1 LCLCRD
7 WITDAI
13 NLIASVTIAIASVI
27 IAIASVIDVG

>member
-13 NLIASVTIAIASVI
+13 NLIASVI
-27 IAIASVIDVG
+27 IVIASVIDVG